1 MWTLIIGFVVIVG
14 VIVVVMNR
22 RGSTGASRADDLPS
36 SYTADGQKHTGG
48 FGGWRLPVVT
58 AAWGRLLTAG
68 RCERGPTN
76 LPVTQPQV
84 RALRTVQSM
93 GWP

>member
-1 MWTLIIGFVVIVG
+1 MWAWIIGFVVIVG

-48 FGGWRLPVVT
+48 FGGGGTVAT
-58 AAWGRLLTAG
+58 AAWAEASDHGDVSRA
-68 RCERGPTN
+68 PTN
-76 LPVTQPQV
+76 LPVTEPQV